1 METIKER
8 SEFIRQIS
16 LSLLGV
22 SKIIDYVTCADREKY
37 AFIKGV
43 EFAEEWIPIEEE
55 LPEIGNYILTKNEK
69 NIGLSLPL
77 TMWDIKDI
85 SEYSTH
91 WRPVKTP

>member
-22 SKIIDYVTCADREKY
+22 SKSIDYVTCADREKY

-69 NIGLSLPL
+69 NIRLSLPL
-77 TMWDIKDI
+77 TMLDIKDI